1 MTIVNKN
8 YDPVKSPFYAVEI
21 KCFDNNEI
29 DFNMVYSTADA
40 EAREFLNQYNI
51 TTDEVLF
58 TNNTN
63 STTVKPETTDL
74 TLVYIGVP
82 AAIVLLGTIIGVL
95 CILR

>member
-1 MTIVNKN
+1 
-8 YDPVKSPFYAVEI
+8 
-21 KCFDNNEI
+21 
-29 DFNMVYSTADA
+29 MVYSAADA

-58 TNNTN
+58 TNSTN

-95 CILR
+95 CIFG